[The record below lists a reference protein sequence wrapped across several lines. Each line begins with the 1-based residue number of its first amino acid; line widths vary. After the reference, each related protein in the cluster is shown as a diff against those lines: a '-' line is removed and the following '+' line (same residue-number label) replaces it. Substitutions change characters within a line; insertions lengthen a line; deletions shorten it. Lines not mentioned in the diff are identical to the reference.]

1 MIKLTK
7 EQKERIKELER
18 IEEGHAGEEEYRRS
32 QESENKDFDNEEE
45 IVKPKFKTILSNQE
59 YMEKLSELIKEI
71 RSRG

>member
-32 QESENKDFDNEEE
+32 QESENEE
-45 IVKPKFKTILSNQE
+45 Q
-59 YMEKLSELIKEI
+59 IK
-71 RSRG
+71 